1 MITLLIVIGTI
12 IYPEIVVNEYNY
24 IRMLTIFSIMLML
37 SIVIII
43 IMKIIDGH
51 C

>member
-1 MITLLIVIGTI
+1 MITLLIVISTI
-12 IYPEIVVNEYNY
+12 IYPEIVVNEYDY
-24 IRMLTIFSIMLML
+24 IRMLTIFSIML